1 MRKKTSLIFFQGS
14 RVFFVDLVLIFDI
27 FWSDLC
33 IEQNTGLPPHYS
45 REMSHPVS
53 ILPSITSII
62 YSYTADQE
70 LVRDNCSGEVEINGD
85 TEDVQCTMCSQ
96 DRTWEGGWGS
106 SQQDDSPAAGIT
118 DPVLASTLSWIILH
132 KISQII
138 QNKSSEGGTKNL
150 NCGKVF
156 YNPS

>member
-1 MRKKTSLIFFQGS
+1 MATR
-14 RVFFVDLVLIFDI
+14 R
-27 FWSDLC
+27 
-33 IEQNTGLPPHYS
+33 
-45 REMSHPVS
+45 
-53 ILPSITSII
+53 
-62 YSYTADQE
+62 
-70 LVRDNCSGEVEINGD
+70 
-85 TEDVQCTMCSQ
+85 MCSVLCVV
-96 DRTWEGGWGS
+96 RHGEGDGRS

>member
-1 MRKKTSLIFFQGS
+1 MATR
-14 RVFFVDLVLIFDI
+14 R
-27 FWSDLC
+27 
-33 IEQNTGLPPHYS
+33 
-45 REMSHPVS
+45 
-53 ILPSITSII
+53 
-62 YSYTADQE
+62 
-70 LVRDNCSGEVEINGD
+70 
-85 TEDVQCTMCSQ
+85 MCSALWVV
-96 DRTWEGGWGS
+96 RTGTWGGGWGS